1 MNAASAMV
9 AVTMG
14 VLIQWEAM
22 SVSVRLER
30 NCTGIKR
37 TASVSVGAWLR
48 GDCGDGPVLQEREK
62 AHGFVWGMLCFHN
75 IDPQIHFINS
85 DDTWLYGGPWGRI

>member
-14 VLIQWEAM
+14 VLIQWGAM

-37 TASVSVGAWLR
+37 TASVRVGA
-48 GDCGDGPVLQEREK
+48 
-62 AHGFVWGMLCFHN
+62 
-75 IDPQIHFINS
+75 
-85 DDTWLYGGPWGRI
+85 